1 MEENLLAVLPVVDW
15 GMAGIFL
22 VTGILIAGTALL
34 NRLPGRKQAEIFPEK
49 QLSLYKKQF
58 PVLYCQRKNQAET
71 GGNKYERK

>member
-1 MEENLLAVLPVVDW
+1 MKENLLAVLPVVGW

-49 QLSLYKKQF
+49 TTVSVQKAVSRVILSKKESGRNR
-58 PVLYCQRKNQAET
+58 RKQI
-71 GGNKYERK
+71 

>member
-34 NRLPGRKQAEIFPEK
+34 NRLPGGKQAEIFPEK
-49 QLSLYKKQF
+49 TTVSVQKAVSRVILSKKESGRNR
-58 PVLYCQRKNQAET
+58 RKQI
-71 GGNKYERK
+71 